1 MPYKSRFFDLERR
14 YIGWSTRVRTARKF
28 YLASEFTFLF
38 LAVPAL
44 VFYGLMPFSKIGILL
59 GFTILCAAILWRDKR
74 FNRKKLWNTRGFRKS
89 IRGIL
94 IRFIPATVFLTV
106 IILML
111 EPDQLFN
118 MIRNDFNAWLFVV
131 VAYPLFSVYPQEVI
145 YRAFIFHRYDAL
157 FPKQRFMI
165 HVNAL
170 SFGYLH
176 IIFGNYPAIFLTYG
190 AGYLFARTYAE
201 SKSLLAVSIEHALY
215 GVLLFTIGFNN
226 YFLNS
231 VVLDL
236 GLFLK

>member
-1 MPYKSRFFDLERR
+1 MSMAYRYFDPEIR
-14 YIGWSTRVRTARKF
+14 YIGWTSRIRTARKV
-28 YLASEFTFLF
+28 YLGLEFILLF
-38 LAVPAL
+38 LAIPAL
-44 VFYGLMPFSKIGILL
+44 VFYDLMPFSKIGILL
-59 GFTILCAAILWRDKR
+59 GFTLLCAFLLWRDKR
-74 FNRKKLWNTRGFRKS
+74 FNRKKLWNTQGLRKS
-89 IRGIL
+89 LRSIL
-94 IRFIPATVFLTV
+94 LRFIPAAVFLTI

-118 MIRNDFNAWLFVV
+118 MVRNDFNAWLFVV
-131 VAYPLFSVYPQEVI
+131 IAYPLFSVYPQEII
-145 YRAFIFHRYDAL
+145 YRAFVFHRYDAI

-215 GVLLFTIGFNN
+215 GILIFTIGFNT

-236 GLFLK
+236 NLFFK